1 MTYQV
6 LGKWPETLWKQLK
19 LSTELSDEYLFL
31 MRDGVLARKRNLE
44 AVREHEEAAAER
56 ALIEANTARLR
67 SQSCTSP
74 GWPLSKRTAFG
85 TLCWWLWVPHILGIH
100 SWPNNKTNFRE
111 SMLPEWSL
119 QQPPVGRAP
128 TAGTSLLFPSQSLPI
143 IARAISTSSTRMTG

>member
-1 MTYQV
+1 MCKFPSQDQVGHGALAFRRAVRGRQLPAYCWTKAAMTYQV
-6 LGKWPETLWKQLK
+6 LGKWPETLWKQRK

-31 MRDGVLARKRNLE
+31 TRDGILARKRNLE

-85 TLCWWLWVPHILGIH
+85 TLCWWLWVPHILGIQ
-100 SWPNNKTNFRE
+100 SG
-111 SMLPEWSL
+111 SS
-119 QQPPVGRAP
+119 
-128 TAGTSLLFPSQSLPI
+128 PSS
-143 IARAISTSSTRMTG
+143 RSRSN